1 MCIWFELIKIN
12 RTQSQILLYVLFM
25 FFLKY
30 IHNTKYNLSFYYQLV
45 NLLNNKINLT
55 ITVLVIYS
63 MVCRFL
69 KASVGNYLKY
79 SFLPMYLN
87 VIIGDIFISNSY
99 IISSSVTL
107 NVNLLNGLML
117 IHPPILYVFYVFYIL
132 EFKVNIFL
140 KYKKMVKGVLIR
152 SKTVYLSILIYF
164 SIILGCWWAE
174 QELSWG
180 GW

>member
-1 MCIWFELIKIN
+1 ML
-12 RTQSQILLYVLFM
+12 VL
-25 FFLKY
+25 
-30 IHNTKYNLSFYYQLV
+30 
-45 NLLNNKINLT
+45 
-55 ITVLVIYS
+55 YS
-63 MVCRFL
+63 MLCRFL
-69 KASVGNYLKY
+69 KTNISNYIKY

-87 VIIGDIFISNSY
+87 VMFGDIFTSNSY

-117 IHPPILYVFYVFYIL
+117 IHPPILYVFYVFYVL
-132 EFKVNIFL
+132 EFKVNTFL
-140 KYKKMVKGVLIR
+140 KYRKVVKGVLIR
-152 SKTVYLSILIYF
+152 YKTVYLSILIYF